1 MDRPGGAVGIVV
13 VSVSAQNPSPATCS
27 ETRTPKALREAL
39 EASMAYSCPVLTS
52 SSKEYVQAKT
62 DRWEERK
69 TRPRRTL
76 TDGIGIWKLYTS
88 ATIMKVFA
96 CMDVSAQ
103 VLAAI
108 KIFLRK
114 QHEKLSSLSAYNVHS
129 LQI

>member
-76 TDGIGIWKLYTS
+76 TDGMALARDMETLYVRDDHEGLCMHGCLCPS
-88 ATIMKVFA
+88 ACGNKDFPP
-96 CMDVSAQ
+96 
-103 VLAAI
+103 
-108 KIFLRK
+108 
-114 QHEKLSSLSAYNVHS
+114 
-129 LQI
+129 